1 MHYLPALLNLAI
13 SIPMPYLLFVCCR
26 ASKLQRPLEMEDG
39 TILPSYTI
47 RLWSRASGRYLQI
60 LPIGAIPYARGVFG
74 PTGPLQM
81 VVLDEPEAIVLL
93 RCASHPQFHLGF
105 HRTSVTGMVRI
116 CFCVYM
122 HSLQSYTWIDFIHL
136 HLLLSDSGS
145 FRADVRSWEG
155 GPR

>member
-1 MHYLPALLNLAI
+1 
-13 SIPMPYLLFVCCR
+13 
-26 ASKLQRPLEMEDG
+26 MEDG

-116 CFCVYM
+116 CFYM
-122 HSLQSYTWIDFIHL
+122 LIYIPYRIIHGLNLFICTCYLQKNWIIYMCIETTYSYQ
-136 HLLLSDSGS
+136 
-145 FRADVRSWEG
+145 
-155 GPR
+155 